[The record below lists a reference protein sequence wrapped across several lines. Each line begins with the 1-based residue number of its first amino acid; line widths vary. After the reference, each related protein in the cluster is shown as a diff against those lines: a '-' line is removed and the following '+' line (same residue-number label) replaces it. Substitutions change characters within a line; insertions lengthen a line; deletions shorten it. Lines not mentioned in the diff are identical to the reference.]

1 MHATSGLTDPNPD
14 FVRPKSNIRA
24 VKSAAKSLCSSWGI
38 QFAVSWIISTLQH
51 YPEIAIFLTLAVGFA
66 IGGIKF
72 GKFSLGNV
80 TGVLIAGV
88 LIGQINISISPN
100 VKSVFFL
107 MFLFAVGYSVGP
119 QFFRG
124 LKSDGLPQVL
134 FAVVLCVACLLSA
147 FAAAKLAGYN
157 VGQAAGL
164 LSGACT
170 ISAVLGVA
178 TDSINQLGISD
189 DQKHAFLATM
199 PVAYAVT
206 YLYGTAGSAW
216 FLASM
221 GPKILRVNLQK
232 ECADYE
238 AKMGG
243 KLEGGDLS
251 AYRKLTTRAFSVAQ
265 GSRWVGKTI
274 ADYESQFTMPRV
286 FVARIRQ
293 KGKVCEPELSLV
305 IQSGDVLGL
314 AGPREVILQQQASI
328 GPEHD
333 DHELFDFPIEVL
345 DVVLTNKAFAGMTLI
360 ELRESAVGKQARN
373 VFLRKL
379 MRAGQEMP
387 LNAGT
392 KIDRGDVLQLVGA
405 TRDVERVAKAIGYA
419 DRPTDQTD
427 IVFMGIGIVLGALV
441 GAIVIHFGNVPL
453 SLSTSGGAL
462 IAGLVCGWLRS
473 VNRTFGRIPGPALWV
488 FNQIGL
494 TTFIAVVGLT
504 TGPSFVAGLKAA
516 GISLFLWGVFV
527 TTLPFVIGLLSGK
540 YIFKMHPGILLG
552 ACAGARTTTAALGAI
567 QDEAHSQ
574 VPALGYTITY
584 AVGNT
589 LLIIWGVVIVL
600 MMK

>member
-1 MHATSGLTDPNPD
+1 MTWL
-14 FVRPKSNIRA
+14 
-24 VKSAAKSLCSSWGI
+24 I
-38 QFAVSWIISTLQH
+38 QTLQH

-66 IGGIKF
+66 IGGIKL

-88 LIGQINISISPN
+88 IIGQIGISISAN

-124 LKSDGLPQVL
+124 LKSDGIPQVL
-134 FAVVLCVACLLSA
+134 FAVILCVACLLSA
-147 FAAAKLAGYN
+147 FVAAKVAGYN

-178 TDSINQLGISD
+178 TDSIKQLGLSD
-189 DQKHAFLATM
+189 DQKNAFIAAM
-199 PVAYAVT
+199 PVAYAVS

-221 GPKILRVNLQK
+221 GPKILRVDLAK

-251 AYRKLTTRAFSVAQ
+251 AYRKLTTRAFSVVK
-265 GSRWVGKTI
+265 GSRWIGKTI
-274 ADYESQFTMPRV
+274 GEYEAQFTIPRV

-293 KGKVCEPELSLV
+293 QGKVCEPELGIV
-305 IQSGDVLGL
+305 IQTGDVLGL
-314 AGPREVILQQQASI
+314 AGPREVILQQQATI
-328 GPEHD
+328 GPEND

-345 DVVLTNKAFAGMTLI
+345 DVVLTNKAFAGMTLT
-360 ELRESAVGKQARN
+360 ELRESTTGQQARN

-379 MRAGQEMP
+379 IRAGQEMP

-405 TRDVERVAKAIGYA
+405 TRDVERVAKNIGYA
-419 DRPTDQTD
+419 DRPTDKTD
-427 IVFMGIGIVLGALV
+427 IVFMGAGIVLGALI
-441 GAIVIHFGNVPL
+441 GAIVIPLGSVPI

-473 VNRTFGRIPGPALWV
+473 VHRTFGRIPEPALWV

-504 TGPSFVAGLKAA
+504 TGPSFVAGLKEA

-527 TTLPFVIGLLSGK
+527 TTLPFVIGLYVGK
-540 YIFKMHPGILLG
+540 YVFKMHPGILLG

-567 QDEAHSQ
+567 QDEARSQ

-589 LLIIWGVVIVL
+589 LLIMWGVAIVL